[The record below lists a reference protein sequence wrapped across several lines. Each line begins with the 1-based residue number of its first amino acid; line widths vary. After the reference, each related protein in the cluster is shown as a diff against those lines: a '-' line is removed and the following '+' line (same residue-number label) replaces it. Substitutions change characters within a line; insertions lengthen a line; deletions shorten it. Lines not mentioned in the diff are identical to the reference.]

1 LNDSRT
7 RLDLALAR
15 RENISRNKAAE
26 MIESGAVRVNG
37 VTRNKPS
44 FIIGETDAI
53 TTERADRF
61 VSRSAYKLLRF
72 LEAIAI
78 DVSELNCLDV
88 GASAGGWTQVLLER
102 GAAEVTAIDVGENQL
117 NPILRADTRVRSIE
131 KTDIRLFAA
140 PPFDLVVCDAS
151 FISLEK
157 IIGAIDALAKDKI
170 IALFKPQFEVGRAA
184 KRDKNG
190 VVVDQKAIEEAA
202 SRFEN
207 AASAI
212 DWVLQAKLPSAIKG
226 KKGNLEY
233 LFYYRKIAD

>member
-1 LNDSRT
+1 LNDLRT

-26 MIESGAVRVNG
+26 MIESGVVRVSG
-37 VTRNKPS
+37 VLRNKPS
-44 FIIGETDAI
+44 FITSETDAI

-61 VSRSAYKLLRF
+61 ASRSAYKLLGF
-72 LEAIAI
+72 LEAIAL
-78 DVSELNCLDV
+78 DVSGLDCLDV

-102 GAAEVTAIDVGENQL
+102 GAAQVTAIDVGENQL
-117 NPILRADTRVRSIE
+117 NPILRADTRVRSME

-157 IIGAIDALAKDKI
+157 IVGVIDALAKDKI

-184 KRDKNG
+184 KRDKND
-190 VVVDQKAIEEAA
+190 VVVDQKAIEKAA
-202 SRFEN
+202 LRFEN
-207 AASAI
+207 AASALGWI
-212 DWVLQAKLPSAIKG
+212 LQAKLPSAIKG

-233 LFYYRKIAD
+233 LFYYRKIVR